1 MDYSQFLLMKEELS
15 LIAVIVILFIADLF
29 MSPDAHKHDGKPML
43 NTMLPVALLIVH
55 TLITIVPGPA
65 ADAFGGMYHNQPI
78 QSIVKSILSVGTLI
92 VFLMAHE
99 WMRRPDAAIK
109 QGEFYVL
116 TLSTLLGM
124 YFMISAGHFLMF
136 FIGLETASIPMAAL
150 VAFDKY
156 RHHSAEAGAKY
167 ILTALF
173 SSGLLLYG
181 LSLIYGTVGTLYF
194 ADIPAHLDGSPL
206 QIMAFVFFFSG
217 MGFKISL
224 VPFHLW
230 TADVYEGA
238 PSTVTAYLSV
248 ISKGAAAFVLMTIL
262 YKVFA
267 PMAAQWQE
275 VLYWVIML
283 GVISGTSLG
292 MTSLVYY
299 VLIYLFANLAV
310 FTVITIVALRADK
323 FTLEDY
329 NGLYTTN
336 PKLAFL
342 MTLALFSLAGI
353 PPFAGFF
360 SKFFIFAAAFES
372 GFHLLVFIALINTIL
387 SLYYYLKIVKAMYIN
402 KSDEPIAAF
411 RSDNYTR
418 AGLAICTLGIV
429 AHSPV
434 YGRRREKGGTHF
446 IIWFRYCVGVS
457 PVSCLKVRLK
467 CGIESNPHST
477 AICETSIS
485 PMVSSLQA

>member
-1 MDYSQFLLMKEELS
+1 MDYSQFLLLKEELS
-15 LIAVIVILFIADLF
+15 LILVIVILFVADLF
-29 MSPDAHKHDGKPML
+29 MSPDAHKNDGKPVL
-43 NTMLPVALLIVH
+43 NTMLPVVLLTIH
-55 TLITIVPGPA
+55 TLITIVPGPV

-78 QSIVKSILSVGTLI
+78 QSIVKSILSIGTLI

-99 WMRRPDAAIK
+99 WMRRPDTAIK
-109 QGEFYVL
+109 QGEFYIL

-173 SSGLLLYG
+173 SSGFLLYG

-194 ADIPAHLDGSPL
+194 ADIPARLTGDPL

-248 ISKGAAAFVLMTIL
+248 ISKGSAAFVLMAIL
-262 YKVFA
+262 IKVFA
-267 PMAAQWQE
+267 PMVEQWQE
-275 VLYWVIML
+275 VLYWVIIASITIANLFALRQQNLKRLMAFSSISQAGYIML
-283 GVISGTSLG
+283 GVISGSAQG

-299 VLIYLFANLAV
+299 VLIYMFANLAV
-310 FTVITIVALRADK
+310 FTVITIVALRAGK

-360 SKFFIFAAAFES
+360 SKFFIFAAAFEG
-372 GFHLLVFIALINTIL
+372 GFHLLVFIALINTII

-418 AGLAICTLGIV
+418 ASLAICTLGIV
-429 AHSPV
+429 VLSIASVV
-434 YGRRREKGGTHF
+434 YQ
-446 IIWFRYCVGVS
+446 
-457 PVSCLKVRLK
+457 
-467 CGIESNPHST
+467 
-477 AICETSIS
+477 SIDKFS
-485 PMVSSLQA
+485 FGL

>member
-1 MDYSQFLLMKEELS
+1 MDYSQFLLLKEELS
-15 LIAVIVILFIADLF
+15 LILVIVILFVADLF
-29 MSPDAHKHDGKPML
+29 MSPDAHKNDGKPVL
-43 NTMLPVALLIVH
+43 NTMLPVVLLTIH
-55 TLITIVPGPA
+55 TLITIVPGPV

-78 QSIVKSILSVGTLI
+78 QSIVKSILSIGTLI

-99 WMRRPDAAIK
+99 WMRRPDTAIK
-109 QGEFYVL
+109 QGEFYIL

-194 ADIPAHLDGSPL
+194 ADIPARLTGDPL

-248 ISKGAAAFVLMTIL
+248 ISKGSAAFVLMAIL
-262 YKVFA
+262 IKVFA
-267 PMAAQWQE
+267 PMVEQWQE
-275 VLYWVIML
+275 VLYWVIIASITIANLFALRQQNLKRLMAFSSISQAGYIML
-283 GVISGTSLG
+283 GVISGSAQG

-299 VLIYLFANLAV
+299 VLIYMFANLAV
-310 FTVITIVALRADK
+310 FTVITIVALRAGK

-360 SKFFIFAAAFES
+360 SKFFIFAAAVEG
-372 GFHLLVFIALINTIL
+372 GFHLLVFITLINTII

-418 AGLAICTLGIV
+418 ASLAICTLGIV
-429 AHSPV
+429 VLSIASVV
-434 YGRRREKGGTHF
+434 YQ
-446 IIWFRYCVGVS
+446 
-457 PVSCLKVRLK
+457 
-467 CGIESNPHST
+467 
-477 AICETSIS
+477 SIDKFS
-485 PMVSSLQA
+485 FGL

>member
-1 MDYSQFLLMKEELS
+1 MDYSQFLLLKEELS
-15 LIAVIVILFIADLF
+15 LILVIVILFVADLF
-29 MSPDAHKHDGKPML
+29 MSPDAHKNDGKPVL
-43 NTMLPVALLIVH
+43 NTMLPVVLLTIH
-55 TLITIVPGPA
+55 TLITIVPGPM

-78 QSIVKSILSVGTLI
+78 QSIVKSILSIGTLI

-99 WMRRPDAAIK
+99 WMRRPDTAIK
-109 QGEFYVL
+109 QGEFYIL

-194 ADIPAHLDGSPL
+194 ADIPARLTGDPL

-248 ISKGAAAFVLMTIL
+248 ISKGSAAFVLMTIL
-262 YKVFA
+262 IKVFA
-267 PMAAQWQE
+267 PMVEQWQE
-275 VLYWVIML
+275 VLYWVIIASITIANLFALRQQNLKRLMAFSSISQAGYIML
-283 GVISGTSLG
+283 GVISGSAQG

-299 VLIYLFANLAV
+299 VLIYMFANFAV
-310 FTVITIVALRADK
+310 FTVITIVALRAGK

-360 SKFFIFAAAFES
+360 SKFFIFAAAFEG
-372 GFHLLVFIALINTIL
+372 GFHLLVFIALINTII

-418 AGLAICTLGIV
+418 ASLAICTLGIV
-429 AHSPV
+429 VLSIASVV
-434 YGRRREKGGTHF
+434 YQ
-446 IIWFRYCVGVS
+446 
-457 PVSCLKVRLK
+457 
-467 CGIESNPHST
+467 
-477 AICETSIS
+477 SIDKFS
-485 PMVSSLQA
+485 FGL

>member
-1 MDYSQFLLMKEELS
+1 
-15 LIAVIVILFIADLF
+15 
-29 MSPDAHKHDGKPML
+29 MSPDAHKNDGKPVL
-43 NTMLPVALLIVH
+43 NTMLPIVLLTIH
-55 TLITIVPGPA
+55 TLITIVPGPV

-78 QSIVKSILSVGTLI
+78 QSIVKSILSIGTLI

-99 WMRRPDAAIK
+99 WMRRPDTAIK
-109 QGEFYVL
+109 QGEFYIL

-194 ADIPAHLDGSPL
+194 ADIPARLTGDPL

-248 ISKGAAAFVLMTIL
+248 ISKGSAAFVLMAIL
-262 YKVFA
+262 IKVFA
-267 PMAAQWQE
+267 PMVEQWQE
-275 VLYWVIML
+275 VLYWVIIASITIANLFALRQQNLKRLMAFSSISQAGYIML
-283 GVISGTSLG
+283 GVISGSAQG

-299 VLIYLFANLAV
+299 VLIYMFANLAV
-310 FTVITIVALRADK
+310 FTVITIVALRAGK

-360 SKFFIFAAAFES
+360 SKFFIFAAAFEG
-372 GFHLLVFIALINTIL
+372 GFHLLVFIALINTII

-418 AGLAICTLGIV
+418 ASLAICTLGIV
-429 AHSPV
+429 VLSIASVV
-434 YGRRREKGGTHF
+434 YQ
-446 IIWFRYCVGVS
+446 
-457 PVSCLKVRLK
+457 
-467 CGIESNPHST
+467 
-477 AICETSIS
+477 SIDKFS
-485 PMVSSLQA
+485 FGL

>member
-1 MDYSQFLLMKEELS
+1 MDYSQFLLLKEELS
-15 LIAVIVILFIADLF
+15 LILVIVILFVADLF
-29 MSPDAHKHDGKPML
+29 MSPDAHKNDGKPVL
-43 NTMLPVALLIVH
+43 NTMLPVVLLTIH
-55 TLITIVPGPA
+55 TLITIVPGPV

-78 QSIVKSILSVGTLI
+78 QSIVKSILSIGTLI

-99 WMRRPDAAIK
+99 WMRRPDTAIK
-109 QGEFYVL
+109 QGEFYIL

-194 ADIPAHLDGSPL
+194 ADIPARLTGDPL

-248 ISKGAAAFVLMTIL
+248 ISKGSAAFVLMAIL
-262 YKVFA
+262 IKVFA
-267 PMAAQWQE
+267 PMVEQWQE
-275 VLYWVIML
+275 VLYWVIIASITIANLFALRQQNLKRLMAFSSISQAGYIML
-283 GVISGTSLG
+283 GVISGSAQG

-299 VLIYLFANLAV
+299 VLIYMFANLAV
-310 FTVITIVALRADK
+310 FTVITIVALRAGK

-360 SKFFIFAAAFES
+360 SKFFIVAAAFEG
-372 GFHLLVFIALINTIL
+372 GFHLLVFIALINTII

-418 AGLAICTLGIV
+418 ASLAICTLGIV
-429 AHSPV
+429 VLSIASVV
-434 YGRRREKGGTHF
+434 YQ
-446 IIWFRYCVGVS
+446 
-457 PVSCLKVRLK
+457 
-467 CGIESNPHST
+467 
-477 AICETSIS
+477 SIDKFS
-485 PMVSSLQA
+485 FGL

>member
-1 MDYSQFLLMKEELS
+1 MDYSQFLLLKEELS
-15 LIAVIVILFIADLF
+15 LILVIVILFVADLF
-29 MSPDAHKHDGKPML
+29 MSPDAHKNDGKPVL
-43 NTMLPVALLIVH
+43 NTMLPVVLLTIH
-55 TLITIVPGPA
+55 TLITIVPGPV

-78 QSIVKSILSVGTLI
+78 QSIVKSILSIGTLI

-99 WMRRPDAAIK
+99 WMRRPDTAIK
-109 QGEFYVL
+109 QGEFYIL

-194 ADIPAHLDGSPL
+194 ADIPARLTGDPL

-248 ISKGAAAFVLMTIL
+248 ISKGSAAFVLMAIL
-262 YKVFA
+262 IKVFA
-267 PMAAQWQE
+267 PMVEQWQE
-275 VLYWVIML
+275 VLYWVIIASITIANLFALRQQNLKRLMAFSSISQAGYIKL
-283 GVISGTSLG
+283 GVISGSAQG

-299 VLIYLFANLAV
+299 VLIYMFANLAV
-310 FTVITIVALRADK
+310 FTVITIVALRAGK

-360 SKFFIFAAAFES
+360 SKFFIFAAAFEG
-372 GFHLLVFIALINTIL
+372 GFHLLVFIALINTII

-418 AGLAICTLGIV
+418 ASLAICTLGIV
-429 AHSPV
+429 VLSIASVV
-434 YGRRREKGGTHF
+434 YQ
-446 IIWFRYCVGVS
+446 
-457 PVSCLKVRLK
+457 
-467 CGIESNPHST
+467 
-477 AICETSIS
+477 SIDKFS
-485 PMVSSLQA
+485 FGL

>member
-1 MDYSQFLLMKEELS
+1 MDYSQFLLLKEELS
-15 LIAVIVILFIADLF
+15 LILVIVILFVADLF
-29 MSPDAHKHDGKPML
+29 MSPDAHKNDGKPVL
-43 NTMLPVALLIVH
+43 NTMLPVVLLTIH
-55 TLITIVPGPA
+55 TLITIVPGPV

-78 QSIVKSILSVGTLI
+78 QSIVKSILSIGTLI

-99 WMRRPDAAIK
+99 WMRRPDTAIK
-109 QGEFYVL
+109 QGEFYIL

-181 LSLIYGTVGTLYF
+181 LCLIYGTVGTLYF
-194 ADIPAHLDGSPL
+194 ADIPARLTGDPL

-248 ISKGAAAFVLMTIL
+248 ISKGSAAFVLMAIL
-262 YKVFA
+262 IKVFA
-267 PMAAQWQE
+267 PMVEQWQE
-275 VLYWVIML
+275 VLYWVIIASITIANLFALRQQNLKRLMAFSSISQAGYIML
-283 GVISGTSLG
+283 GVISGSAQG

-299 VLIYLFANLAV
+299 VLIYMFANLAV
-310 FTVITIVALRADK
+310 FTVITIVALRAGK

-360 SKFFIFAAAFES
+360 SKFFIFAAAFEG
-372 GFHLLVFIALINTIL
+372 GFHLLVFIALINTII

-418 AGLAICTLGIV
+418 ASLAICTLGIV
-429 AHSPV
+429 VLSIASVV
-434 YGRRREKGGTHF
+434 YQ
-446 IIWFRYCVGVS
+446 
-457 PVSCLKVRLK
+457 
-467 CGIESNPHST
+467 
-477 AICETSIS
+477 SIDKFS
-485 PMVSSLQA
+485 FGL

>member
-1 MDYSQFLLMKEELS
+1 MDYSQFLLLKEELS
-15 LIAVIVILFIADLF
+15 LILVIVILFVADLF
-29 MSPDAHKHDGKPML
+29 MSPDAHKNDGKPVL
-43 NTMLPVALLIVH
+43 NTMLPVAQLTIH
-55 TLITIVPGPA
+55 THKTIVPGPVPEPIA
-65 ADAFGGMYHNQPI
+65 GMYHNQPI
-78 QSIVKSILSVGTLI
+78 QSIVKSILSIGTLI

-99 WMRRPDAAIK
+99 WMRRPDTAIK
-109 QGEFYVL
+109 QGEFYIL

-194 ADIPAHLDGSPL
+194 ADIPARLTGDPL

-248 ISKGAAAFVLMTIL
+248 ISKGSAAFVLMAIL
-262 YKVFA
+262 IKVFA
-267 PMAAQWQE
+267 PMVEQWQE
-275 VLYWVIML
+275 VLYWVIIASITIANLFALRQQNLKRLMAFSSISQAGYIML
-283 GVISGTSLG
+283 GVISGSAQG

-299 VLIYLFANLAV
+299 VLIYMFANLAV
-310 FTVITIVALRADK
+310 FTVITIVALRAGK

-360 SKFFIFAAAFES
+360 SKFFIFAAAFEG
-372 GFHLLVFIALINTIL
+372 GFHLLVFSALINTII

-418 AGLAICTLGIV
+418 ASLAICTLGIV
-429 AHSPV
+429 VLSIASVV
-434 YGRRREKGGTHF
+434 YQ
-446 IIWFRYCVGVS
+446 
-457 PVSCLKVRLK
+457 
-467 CGIESNPHST
+467 
-477 AICETSIS
+477 SIDKFS
-485 PMVSSLQA
+485 FGL

>member
-1 MDYSQFLLMKEELS
+1 MDYSQFLLLKEELS
-15 LIAVIVILFIADLF
+15 LILVIVILFVADLF
-29 MSPDAHKHDGKPML
+29 MSPDAHKNDGKPVL
-43 NTMLPVALLIVH
+43 NTMLPVALLTIH
-55 TLITIVPGPA
+55 TLITIVPGPV

-78 QSIVKSILSVGTLI
+78 QSIVKSILSIGTLI

-99 WMRRPDAAIK
+99 WMRRPDTAIK
-109 QGEFYVL
+109 QGEFYSDTFHLAGYVL
-116 TLSTLLGM
+116 HDFCRTLPDVLHRTGDGKHPDGSPGCLRQ
-124 YFMISAGHFLMF
+124 
-136 FIGLETASIPMAAL
+136 IPPPFCRGRCQIYSHGTVLQRIAAI
-150 VAFDKY
+150 
-156 RHHSAEAGAKY
+156 R
-167 ILTALF
+167 II
-173 SSGLLLYG
+173 
-181 LSLIYGTVGTLYF
+181 LIYGTVGTLYF
-194 ADIPAHLDGSPL
+194 ADIPARLTGNPL

-248 ISKGAAAFVLMTIL
+248 ISKGSAAFVLMAIL
-262 YKVFA
+262 IKVFA
-267 PMAAQWQE
+267 PMVEQWQE
-275 VLYWVIML
+275 VLYWVIIASITIANLFALRQQNLKRLMAFSSISQAGYIML
-283 GVISGTSLG
+283 GVISGSAQG

-299 VLIYLFANLAV
+299 VLIYMFANLAV
-310 FTVITIVALRADK
+310 FTVITIVALRAGK

-360 SKFFIFAAAFES
+360 SKFFIFAAAFEG
-372 GFHLLVFIALINTIL
+372 GFHLLVFIALINTII

-411 RSDNYTR
+411 RSDNYTQCEPGHLH
-418 AGLAICTLGIV
+418 AGYC
-429 AHSPV
+429 
-434 YGRRREKGGTHF
+434 GTE
-446 IIWFRYCVGVS
+446 YC
-457 PVSCLKVRLK
+457 K
-467 CGIESNPHST
+467 CGI
-477 AICETSIS
+477 SIHR
-485 PMVSSLQA
+485 